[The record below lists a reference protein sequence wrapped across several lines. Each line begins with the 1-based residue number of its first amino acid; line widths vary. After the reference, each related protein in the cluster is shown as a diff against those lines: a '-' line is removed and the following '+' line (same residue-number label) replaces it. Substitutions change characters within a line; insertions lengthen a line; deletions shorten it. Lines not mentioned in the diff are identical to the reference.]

1 MTSRGSGWA
10 ERPTAAYYA
19 HGDRWSAP
27 TSALPWTSSCGWKGS
42 PTSSD
47 ERWGSASSGGRSW
60 YAPERPWD
68 SWAWSSQGSGRSGGG
83 DTQWGS
89 FAADSWARS
98 ADSWTGVAA
107 RPQGSQSGQDER
119 ALARQLRILRAS
131 RSETR
136 LAAMVSPDSL
146 LDRDAEPGASVPRSA
161 RTPSSRPAPW
171 ALAAPAEQAPPA
183 AETAAATA
191 TVARDGRKDAPKEAR
206 TRSASVRAASSN
218 QPLLGLGPGAA
229 EPSLVT
235 HALTVQG
242 PQQGLA
248 MVTGRKQIENRG
260 WRIPPG
266 WYALHVGSQPLAAI
280 GVEWCERMRVAWPE
294 APPERSLPSSKIVGL
309 IHVSEQRKPGASLP
323 KDHPQAIWAVGPICH
338 VIDQA
343 VELPRGI
350 QHGGSKGLWEIS
362 EPARQR
368 LLRQLSGLAIQSFE
382 PLPRPEGSVIGR

>member
-60 YAPERPWD
+60 YAPDRPWD
-68 SWAWSSQGSGRSGGG
+68 SWARSSQGSGRSGWG

-119 ALARQLRILRAS
+119 ELARQLRILRAS

-146 LDRDAEPGASVPRSA
+146 LVKGSAVRRATGMLSQEHRYRDQLILDALFSLQVSRTGSRGSA

-206 TRSASVRAASSN
+206 TRS
-218 QPLLGLGPGAA
+218 
-229 EPSLVT
+229 
-235 HALTVQG
+235 
-242 PQQGLA
+242 
-248 MVTGRKQIENRG
+248 
-260 WRIPPG
+260 
-266 WYALHVGSQPLAAI
+266 
-280 GVEWCERMRVAWPE
+280 VEAFPDV
-294 APPERSLPSSKIVGL
+294 
-309 IHVSEQRKPGASLP
+309 
-323 KDHPQAIWAVGPICH
+323 
-338 VIDQA
+338 
-343 VELPRGI
+343 
-350 QHGGSKGLWEIS
+350 
-362 EPARQR
+362 
-368 LLRQLSGLAIQSFE
+368 
-382 PLPRPEGSVIGR
+382 